1 MYCNQLQ
8 CLLPHYM
15 KSYMSY
21 SMNAQ
26 RITITIQTDM
36 HRKLRLMQ
44 ADMLKKLNATVSMS
58 SVIDVV
64 LRKGLK

>member
-1 MYCNQLQ
+1 MTAERL
-8 CLLPHYM
+8 
-15 KSYMSY
+15 
-21 SMNAQ
+21 
-26 RITITIQTDM
+26 TITIQKDL
-36 HRKLRLMQ
+36 HRKLRFLQ